1 MEESYREG
9 PASHP
14 DPESCGDGREAVGEA
29 WTGAHAGQPSSS
41 EITHSG
47 VPTLY
52 NDGEGNTVYV
62 VIQRDTHRPRGVRDP
77 EHAWTLYAR
86 EPGDP
91 VNWP

>member
-1 MEESYREG
+1 MAPSYASMTSNGMAKRWQG
-9 PASHP
+9 KRPDSGMYHRPAIELRNHL
-14 DPESCGDGREAVGEA
+14 
-29 WTGAHAGQPSSS
+29 S
-41 EITHSG
+41 E
-47 VPTLY
+47 VPTLLD
-52 NDGEGNTVYV
+52 DGEGNTVYV